1 MLITTRHYQ
10 DQPVAAPGQVPDWV
24 HLIPAGTFRGVDG
37 RGPYSVPDAAAL
49 IRDSMADGHLP
60 LDENH
65 STDTAALAGAP
76 SPARG
81 WIMELQAR
89 ADGIWGR
96 VEWNETGRQ
105 LMSER
110 AYRGISPVFTA
121 DRKTGHVQKLLR
133 AAMTNTPNLDLH
145 PLHSQQ
151 ETHLD
156 LATIRAALKL
166 PDEADEAAVM
176 AAITAAHAASAE
188 LATVRQSQQ
197 AAAGEVQAMATRL
210 VSMETELHTLRA
222 NTQRAAA
229 VAFIDSAIA
238 AGRPIS
244 ALRDHYVARH
254 MANPTDVEKEVNA
267 LPSIHAGGMPPQ
279 RHDMGDGDEL
289 TAEEMAVCKKMGQ
302 DPKKFAANKKK
313 MAAKKGGM

>member
-1 MLITTRHYQ
+1 
-10 DQPVAAPGQVPDWV
+10 
-24 HLIPAGTFRGVDG
+24 
-37 RGPYSVPDAAAL
+37 
-49 IRDSMADGHLP
+49 MADGHLP

-89 ADGIWGR
+89 EDGIWGR

-121 DRKTGHVQKLLR
+121 DKKTGHVQKLLR
-133 AAMTNTPNLDLH
+133 AALTNTPNLDLH
-145 PLHSQQ
+145 ALHQQNQ

-166 PDEADEAAVM
+166 PADADEAALL
-176 AAITAAHAASAE
+176 AAITAGHAASAE

-197 AAAGEVQAMATRL
+197 AAAGEVQTMVTRL
-210 VSMETELHTLRA
+210 VAMETELNTLRA

-229 VAFIDSAIA
+229 VSFIDSAIA
-238 AGRPIS
+238 AGKPIS

-254 MANPTDVEKEVNA
+254 MADAVNVEKEINA
-267 LPSIHAGGMPPQ
+267 LVSIHAGGMPPQ
-279 RHDMGDGDEL
+279 KHDVGDGDEL
-289 TAEEMAVCKKMGQ
+289 TSEEMAVCKKMGQ
-302 DPKKFAANKKK
+302 DPKKFAENKKK
-313 MAAKKGGM
+313 MAAKKGAA